1 VRADPPTSK
10 QFAPSPLTRLAIRG
24 QAADN
29 GEEPGA
35 EWPIRLERARLLM
48 YDRECVLYH
57 VFGIVDAADELNREQ
72 GSTTNVPPHE
82 ARERSIIAARGRA
95 EQLAIGA

>member
-1 VRADPPTSK
+1 
-10 QFAPSPLTRLAIRG
+10 
-24 QAADN
+24 
-29 GEEPGA
+29 
-35 EWPIRLERARLLM
+35 M